1 VATQA
6 REGRIKNMDINL
18 SELKQIR
25 NEPEYNA
32 VMARIEELF
41 DIDEEESNKELS
53 RLVILAEDYELE
65 HFPIDPPSPEEAKAF
80 RMEQELAEV
89 DKYEIEHY

>member
-1 VATQA
+1 MVKL
-6 REGRIKNMDINL
+6 GNMDINL

-32 VMARIEELF
+32 VIVRIEELF
-41 DIDEEESNKELS
+41 DVDEEESNKELS

-65 HFPIDPPSPEEAKAF
+65 HFPIDPPNPEEAKAF
-80 RMEQELAEV
+80 RMEQEFDEV